1 MQFVLAPSSSSTIR
15 AFHQLFELFE
25 LFRSKSFKYF
35 CFENNSFCAKT
46 SRFWRKKA
54 SKYLIKQ
61 FREKSTTF
69 NIGFDANR

>member
-35 CFENNSFCAKT
+35 CIENNSFCAKT
-46 SRFWRKKA
+46 CRFWGKKA
-54 SKYLIKQ
+54 PKYLIKQ
-61 FREKSTTF
+61 IRKTSTTST
-69 NIGFDANR
+69 FDANR